1 MISTNDKTLAVQM
14 WEWIKDELKKDF
26 YADVEDLKEEFCKK
40 HELNWHC
47 CCILCNEYM
56 YRDYRGCSHDC
67 PLMQKALNDGIHNDC
82 GCTDTY
88 ETDYAIASN
97 QDNGYCEKTNGGWHE
112 YTLEE
117 RLKAIDNIINAI
129 REVKTVD
136 ESGGRKRRKVS
147 A

>member
-1 MISTNDKTLAVQM
+1 MISTNDKNLAVQM
-14 WEWIKDELKKDF
+14 WEIIKEKIKVDPSV
-26 YADVEDLKEEFCKK
+26 DVEDLKEEFCVEHK
-40 HELNWHC
+40 LSWHC
-47 CCILCNEYM
+47 NCILCNEYM
-56 YRDYRGCSHDC
+56 HRDHRGCSHDC
-67 PLMQKALNDGIHNDC
+67 PLMQRAMSNGVCNDC

-97 QDNGYCEKTNGGWHE
+97 EDNGYCVKTNGGWRS
-112 YTLEE
+112 YSLEE

-136 ESGGRKRRKVS
+136 ESDGRKRRKVS